1 MNAEGQGHPT
11 DATRETPL
19 SAEYRRLIRW
29 YPRQWRLANEE
40 AMLGALLD
48 QADGE
53 GRDELTAAERTAIIR
68 GGLRQQFGISRRSSS
83 RLTLLVGG
91 AALIL
96 ATFIP
101 LLGRIVFVWPQ
112 PLSSSWLY
120 FSWQPLPER
129 ASAVLFVVAF
139 AILALGVGREP
150 GIAGRSIVGKV
161 ALILF
166 PVAYLT
172 EFLAFSIPLTP
183 ETSKET
189 LTLVSVLVWS
199 SSLLSLASLIAASIA
214 VYGAGVVLGLARWG
228 LIVLALATA
237 VMLTLSHI
245 PNLALAEIAFWAY
258 PVVLLVQLATGS
270 LYILGGTGRLRQ
282 PLAVGPAQA

>member
-1 MNAEGQGHPT
+1 MNAEGQGHPK
-11 DATRETPL
+11 DATRESPL

-53 GRDELTAAERTAIIR
+53 GRDEVTAAERISIIR
-68 GGLRQQFGISRRSSS
+68 GGLRRQFGISRRSSS
-83 RLTLLVGG
+83 RVTLLVGG

-96 ATFIP
+96 ATATP
-101 LLGRIVFVWPQ
+101 LLGGILIAGPRPIP
-112 PLSSSWLY
+112 SWLS
-120 FSWQPLPER
+120 FSWQPLPEL
-129 ASAVLFVVAF
+129 ASGVLLVIAF

-172 EFLAFSIPLTP
+172 EFLGMWSLPPA
-183 ETSKET
+183 TSKDTST
-189 LTLVSVLVWS
+189 LLPMLIWS
-199 SSLLSLASLIAASIA
+199 SSLLSLAALIAASIV
-214 VYGAGVVLGLARWG
+214 VYRAGIILGLARGG
-228 LIVLALATA
+228 LIALALTTA
-237 VMLTLSHI
+237 AILTLSEI
-245 PNLALAEIAFWAY
+245 PNPALDDIASWAY
-258 PVVLLVQLATGS
+258 QVPQLVQLATGS
-270 LYILGGTGRLRQ
+270 LYILGGTARLRQ
-282 PLAVGPAQA
+282 RSAVGPSQA